1 MVATRWRCCLGRKT
15 VPSEV
20 SVVRSVLEFARP
32 QGEGVAGRASLS
44 RVWHT
49 GESLEWELR
58 AEGPRSGR
66 GLTARAAGAPIRE
79 AEGDVESGRE
89 VCWMLQCWDRGH
101 IRETEGA
108 ERTRF
113 DGEEIT
119 IESGSGALPNHT
131 VSQRCRSGA
140 RRLVSWPESMLWGLE
155 GTVADECAG
164 SP

>member
-1 MVATRWRCCLGRKT
+1 MALRPRPQDG
-15 VPSEV
+15 VPFEV
-20 SVVRSVLEFARP
+20 SVVRSGPEFALP

-44 RVWHT
+44 RVWRT

-58 AEGPRSGR
+58 AEGQRSDR
-66 GLTARAAGAPIRE
+66 GLTARASGAPIRE
-79 AEGDVESGRE
+79 AEGVVRSGRE
-89 VCWMLQCWDRGH
+89 ICWMLQWWNRGH

-113 DGEEIT
+113 DCEEIP
-119 IESGSGALPNHT
+119 IESGAGAVPNHT
-131 VSQRCRSGA
+131 VSERCRSGE
-140 RRLVSWPESMLWGLE
+140 RRLGSWPESMLWGLE